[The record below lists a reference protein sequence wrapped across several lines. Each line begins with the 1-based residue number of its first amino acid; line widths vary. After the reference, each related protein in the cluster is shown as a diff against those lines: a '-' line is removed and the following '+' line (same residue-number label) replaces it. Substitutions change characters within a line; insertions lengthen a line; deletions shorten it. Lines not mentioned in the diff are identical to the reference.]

1 MSPFIEDVIKLFFV
15 LNWKLNRIF
24 VEIEHEIIKP
34 TIDGAI
40 YNEASLS
47 SLEVFAE
54 LKYKFL
60 LFWLRHGELFVHD
73 DITELLEVPVVP
85 FLFVDRVSSPPE
97 VYGFPFLVLFL
108 EVVFNNSVPYLSRV
122 VVRNKLLLLCQW
134 TKLH

>member
-1 MSPFIEDVIKLFFV
+1 
-15 LNWKLNRIF
+15 LNRIF